1 MSEFTG
7 SDLAPFLFCCSLT
20 GAWTVVLKRWLLPSL
35 SVEFCSLSPVTP
47 VISMR
52 GPRSSLA
59 QEPQE
64 PIPSQRAL
72 EQWTS
77 PQEEEAEWR
86 GALQASTVPHSPSKS
101 PQILWSWSNCTFVL
115 LQVLQTQALVL
126 PVDVTA
132 HKLMS
137 RQCLTD
143 IPTNLSGFNGF
154 QDISLQ
160 NWLIFLFIT
169 LVFKVHWRF
178 CY

>member
-1 MSEFTG
+1 MSELTG

-20 GAWTVVLKRWLLPSL
+20 GAWTVVLKRWLLPRL
-35 SVEFCSLSPVTP
+35 SVELCSLSPVTP

-59 QEPQE
+59 EELQEPT
-64 PIPSQRAL
+64 PSQRAL

-86 GALQASTVPHSPSKS
+86 GALHDSTVPHSPNNSS
-101 PQILWSWSNCTFVL
+101 EIVWGWSNCTFVL
-115 LQVLQTQALVL
+115 LQILQTQALVL

-143 IPTNLSGFNGF
+143 IPTNLSGLTVFRIYVCKIGF
-154 QDISLQ
+154 FSCL
-160 NWLIFLFIT
+160 
-169 LVFKVHWRF
+169 
-178 CY
+178 